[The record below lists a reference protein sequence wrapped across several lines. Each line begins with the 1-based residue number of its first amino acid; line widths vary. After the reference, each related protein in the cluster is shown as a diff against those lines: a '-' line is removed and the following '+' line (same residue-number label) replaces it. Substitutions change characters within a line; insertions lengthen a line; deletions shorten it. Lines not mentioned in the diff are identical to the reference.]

1 MAEES
6 TTTEQVQEVAPSE
19 QPAPATNWRSEPGA
33 QAVFKEL
40 NELRERLQQEAA
52 DKAAKEEQDALKR
65 GEHEQ
70 VIAKLKADA
79 AALKQEH
86 ETAQKEAAMKMALMS
101 HGVTDPLL
109 IAGAMTLYDGSKDL
123 SEYAAEIAAA
133 HVQKEAGQK
142 LPPTAG
148 VTPHTGPKEE
158 NSETLLAMGDK
169 DERKR
174 ILSKLLGQ

>member
-6 TTTEQVQEVAPSE
+6 TNTEQVQEVAPSE
-19 QPAPATNWRSEPGA
+19 QPVPVTNWRNEPGA

-40 NELRERLQQEAA
+40 NELREKLQQEAA

-79 AALKQEH
+79 AALKQAH
-86 ETAQKEAAMKMALMS
+86 ETAQKEAEMKMALMGQ
-101 HGVTDPLL
+101 GVTDPIL
-109 IAGAMTLYDGSKDL
+109 IAGAMVLYDGSKEL
-123 SEYAAEIAAA
+123 SEYAAEIATE
-133 HVQKEAGQK
+133 HVQKDGQR

-148 VTPHTGPKEE
+148 VTPHNGPKEE
-158 NSETLLAMGDK
+158 NSETLLAMGDRE
-169 DERKR
+169 ERKR
-174 ILSKLLGQ
+174 VLAKLLGQ